1 MSYLKTAILLAGLTG
16 LFMGVGYLIGGAS
29 GALIALVIAAATNLF
44 AYWNSDRMVL
54 SMYGAHEVDRNSAP
68 DLFNLVAEL
77 AGRAGLP
84 MPRVFLM
91 DEAQPNAFATG
102 RNPQNAAVAVTTGLM
117 QSLSREELAGVIA
130 HELAHIKNHDT
141 LLMTITATIAGAIS
155 MVAQFGM
162 FFGGGHRDNQGPG
175 IIGSIAMMILAPFG
189 AMLVQ
194 MAISRTR
201 EYAADDLG
209 ARICGQP
216 MWLASALAKIA
227 DAAHQVPN
235 PEAERNPATAHMFII
250 NPLSG
255 HGVDNLFT
263 THPATENRIA
273 ALQQLAAEMGASGGT
288 LSVNTRGNYPRRT
301 GRRRARETTMSY
313 LKTAILLA
321 GLTGLF
327 MGVGYLIGGA
337 GGAMIALVIAA
348 ATNLFAYW
356 NSDRMVLSMY
366 GAQEVDARTRAR
378 TRPSRGRAG
387 RPCRAADAARLRDG
401 QSAAQRVRHRPQSA
415 ECRGRRHH
423 RAAAIAEPRG
433 ARRRDR
439 A

>member
-1 MSYLKTAILLAGLTG
+1 MSYFKTAILLAGLTG

-54 SMYGAHEVDRNSAP
+54 SMYGAHEVDQRTAP
-68 DLFNLVAEL
+68 DLHNLVAEL

-84 MPRVFLM
+84 MPRVFIM

-117 QSLSREELAGVIA
+117 HSLSREELAGVIA

-141 LLMTITATIAGAIS
+141 LLMTVTATIAGAIS

-162 FFGGGHRDNQGPG
+162 FFGGGNRESNNGLG
-175 IIGSIAMMILAPFG
+175 VIGSIAMMILAPLG

-227 DAAHQVPN
+227 NGAHQVPN

-273 ALQQLAAEMGASGGT
+273 ALQQLAAQMGAQGGMPS
-288 LSVNTRGNYPRRT
+288 LGTRGSYPRR
-301 GRRRARETTMSY
+301 GPW
-313 LKTAILLA
+313 
-321 GLTGLF
+321 G
-327 MGVGYLIGGA
+327 
-337 GGAMIALVIAA
+337 
-348 ATNLFAYW
+348 
-356 NSDRMVLSMY
+356 
-366 GAQEVDARTRAR
+366 
-378 TRPSRGRAG
+378 RPSA
-387 RPCRAADAARLRDG
+387 
-401 QSAAQRVRHRPQSA
+401 
-415 ECRGRRHH
+415 
-423 RAAAIAEPRG
+423 PRG
-433 ARRRDR
+433 PWG
-439 A
+439 